1 MAIADV
7 HDPQKINSGRHRSVF
22 SDGERDA
29 RGAQG
34 LFPIIHSRS
43 RRHCLDGQ
51 RGFIERPRVSQTCIT
66 THFSPELPCWRRRR
80 ALADCPPASR
90 IPGIFTAVSA
100 YHVASQAGSP
110 PIASPTALRGLPCH
124 KSSTARR
131 RSTSPH
137 QRGLF
142 EQDACTVRPRNA
154 RMHSA
159 TFNPSAAK
167 AR

>member
-1 MAIADV
+1 MANETREALKACSHHSFSIETPLPRRTARIYRTTASVTNV
-7 HDPQKINSGRHRSVF
+7 HHN
-22 SDGERDA
+22 A
-29 RGAQG
+29 
-34 LFPIIHSRS
+34 LFTRAP
-43 RRHCLDGQ
+43 LL
-51 RGFIERPRVSQTCIT
+51 E
-66 THFSPELPCWRRRR
+66 RRR

-131 RSTSPH
+131 RSRSPH